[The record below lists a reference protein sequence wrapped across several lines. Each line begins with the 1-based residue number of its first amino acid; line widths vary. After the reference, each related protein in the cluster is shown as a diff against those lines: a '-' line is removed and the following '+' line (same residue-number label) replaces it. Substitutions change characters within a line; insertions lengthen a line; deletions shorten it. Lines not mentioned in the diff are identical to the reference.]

1 MKIVE
6 TIWFT
11 GMYGCCG
18 IVLGEDAIT
27 GERKAYLGVHRG
39 VDEES
44 DQELIAS
51 GGSKLTREIAEHILR
66 HFDKEEVGN
75 DKRRV

>member
-1 MKIVE
+1 MKIIE
-6 TIWFT
+6 TLWFT
-11 GMYGCCG
+11 GMYGFCG
-18 IVLGEDAIT
+18 IVLGEDVIT

-44 DQELIAS
+44 DQRLIAE
-51 GGSKLTREIAEHILR
+51 GGAQFNRDTAARILK
-66 HFDKEEVGN
+66 FLDKEELES

>member
-1 MKIVE
+1 MKIIE

-18 IVLGEDAIT
+18 IVLGEDVIT
-27 GERKAYLGVHRG
+27 GDRRAYLGVHRG

-44 DQELIAS
+44 DRALIAD
-51 GGSKLTREIAEHILR
+51 GGSHLSRATIEGILK
-66 HFDKEEVGN
+66 FLDKEDGS
-75 DKRRV
+75 